1 MFAEDTG
8 VRILHALLFEYRRG
22 SHGGGALI
30 WEHVVYR
37 QRGTLEEEWSN
48 GPEVRRHKKGRDVGA
63 KQTARGS
70 TFSDWAAES
79 RYFMGRHTLLLW
91 DAVRDFLWVEAVTAG
106 GAARIV
112 TRLRLSVCLSFCLQS
127 LAASERASETQRRE
141 RERGGGEVLE
151 VTFLA
156 SLVAASLFGSSP
168 LPLSRPLL
176 QLVRT
181 FCRVLREV
189 RPARQSRVFVNRTRV
204 WR

>member
-37 QRGTLEEEWSN
+37 QRGTLEEEWYN

-70 TFSDWAAES
+70 AFSGRAAES

-91 DAVRDFLWVEAVTAG
+91 DAVRDFLWVEAMTAG

-127 LAASERASETQRRE
+127 LAVSERASKRVSETQRRE
-141 RERGGGEVLE
+141 RERRGGGSRGHILGLSCCRFTVWIESTSPVSS
-151 VTFLA
+151 A
-156 SLVAASLFGSSP
+156 SPACPNLLPSSP
-168 LPLSRPLL
+168 RG
-176 QLVRT
+176 T
-181 FCRVLREV
+181 
-189 RPARQSRVFVNRTRV
+189 TRSAV
-204 WR
+204 TSLC